1 MEDLKTSQ
9 YMLYAW
15 QGGLGLPD
23 REYYFLEDSKSKRFA
38 EKYVTHIEKNFKL
51 GG

>member
-1 MEDLKTSQ
+1 MEDLKDPSQ

-23 REYYFLEDSKSKRFA
+23 RVLFPRDSKSKF
-38 EKYVTHIEKNFKL
+38 IENM
-51 GG
+51 